1 MTINSGQRDY
11 RYYQWQ
17 RGEKLR
23 AILVCAAVT
32 VFLAYFFYRS
42 LWAVIPLGVA
52 GVYVFLDIRRRIE
65 ICPQRPAD

>member
-23 AILVCAAVT
+23 AILVCVAVT
-32 VFLAYFFYRS
+32 VFLAYFFLSQPVGCYSAGSGR
-42 LWAVIPLGVA
+42 GVCLSGYTA
-52 GVYVFLDIRRRIE
+52 QKGE
-65 ICPQRPAD
+65 KSPQ